1 MAFLELEADGF
12 KFQFKDAMSAYIF
25 DEKDSQSSTFHGGF
39 MKGVD
44 IIAEYE
50 SAYVFI
56 EMKDY
61 DAIKEEYNIKNIE
74 QEQDEARKESVRKN
88 FKWLKN
94 YLKYKFRDTYLYRY
108 AEGKVEKPVHYFC
121 LVTFED
127 ALNNVL
133 KKSLTQELPIG
144 KKGKRWVQE
153 LAKSC
158 QVLNIQTWNRNFAHE
173 NETHRT
179 FFKCTVMSTTGAQ

>member
-25 DEKDSQSSTFHGGF
+25 DEKDSKSSTFHGGF

-61 DAIKEEYNIKNIE
+61 DAINEEYNIKNIE

-94 YLKYKFRDTYLYRY
+94 YLKYKFRDTYLYRC

-144 KKGKRWVQE
+144 KKGRRWIQE

>member
-94 YLKYKFRDTYLYRY
+94 YLKYKFRDTCLYRY

-133 KKSLTQELPIG
+133 KKSLTHW
-144 KKGKRWVQE
+144 K
-153 LAKSC
+153 
-158 QVLNIQTWNRNFAHE
+158 LNSEIE
-173 NETHRT
+173 P
-179 FFKCTVMSTTGAQ
+179 